1 MHLRRGPPGPLA
13 LRTRAPRRGPV
24 SLATRCTSCN
34 TVFRV
39 VQDQLK
45 VSEGWVRCG
54 RCHEVF
60 NALESLFDLE
70 PAASVTADSP
80 MPIEESLHAGAENGE
95 AAPPSPPALTSPAT
109 SPEADTPWA
118 ESAHPAQASP
128 AIDQPPAA
136 APDGPMGAPA
146 FPPWPSTPAP
156 AFHAPADALAE
167 AGFHA
172 LSRVAAPAATPSQP
186 PQHSS
191 ADEDDD
197 DAEPP
202 APAVADDTPAARL
215 DARDRHDF
223 ADARFFNSDLPAK
236 EGASA
241 PDEMGVEVPDE
252 AIEPKLSAD
261 LATDGQPQASS
272 PLEFLRRA
280 EQRARWNRPGVVAV
294 MAVVCAALLLA
305 LAAQAAY
312 HFRDLAA
319 ATWPSARPTLQAMC
333 QTAGCRIEPV
343 RRIDDIVIESSA
355 LTGAP
360 SGDAVRLAVVLRNR
374 GTLPLAMPSIELTL
388 TDVGG
393 QMLAR
398 RALTPAEFGNK
409 SATLP
414 AASETPLQ
422 LVLAVS
428 GRRPSGYTVE
438 PFYP

>member
-1 MHLRRGPPGPLA
+1 M
-13 LRTRAPRRGPV
+13 

-70 PAASVTADSP
+70 PAASAATDSP
-80 MPIEESLHAGAENGE
+80 AQTEEGEVASYARAEPGPSAE
-95 AAPPSPPALTSPAT
+95 PSAASQTSQQSSPTP
-109 SPEADTPWA
+109 PEADTPWD
-118 ESAHPAQASP
+118 ESTAPAQEP
-128 AIDQPPAA
+128 QAIDQVPAASPDSPAA
-136 APDGPMGAPA
+136 APPY
-146 FPPWPSTPAP
+146 PPWPSAPVPAP
-156 AFHAPADALAE
+156 HAPADALAE

-186 PQHSS
+186 PNL
-191 ADEDDD
+191 APVDEDDD

-202 APAVADDTPAARL
+202 AWAVADNTPAVRL

-223 ADARFFNSDLPAK
+223 ADARFFSSDLPA
-236 EGASA
+236 EESVAA
-241 PDEMGVEVPDE
+241 PDAMRVEGPDE
-252 AIEPKLSAD
+252 AIEPERPAD
-261 LATDGQPQASS
+261 LASDGPPQA
-272 PLEFLRRA
+272 PATPEFLRRA
-280 EQRARWNRPGVVAV
+280 ERRARWNRPGVVAA
-294 MAVVCAALLLA
+294 MAVVCAALLLG
-305 LAAQAAY
+305 LAAQAAL

-319 ATWPSARPTLQAMC
+319 ATWPAARPALEALC
-333 QTAGCRIEPV
+333 ETAGCRIEPV

-360 SGDAVRLAVVLRNR
+360 SGDAVRLSIVLRNR

-398 RALTPAEFGNK
+398 RALTPAEFGTK
-409 SATLP
+409 GATLP